1 MARDIK
7 NQIEEELQYPGHIKV
22 TVVRETRAIEYAKY
36 HKPLTVFTAS
46 GLLNIK
52 NRAYKR
58 SDIMIYFNCKSTSFI
73 SFKISAVS

>member
-1 MARDIK
+1 ATDRIYGQWLIK
-7 NQIEEELQYPGHIKV
+7 Y
-22 TVVRETRAIEYAKY
+22 
-36 HKPLTVFTAS
+36 
-46 GLLNIK
+46 NIK